1 MLRFQIIA
9 NYRVKGVFVWVYG
22 ESGYCK
28 NSESTV
34 RRAVIHSSFIKLI
47 ASFSA
52 AVASTNIVV
61 YNTAYLLRKAA
72 N

>member
-9 NYRVKGVFVWVYG
+9 NNRVKGVFVWVYG

-34 RRAVIHSSFIKLI
+34 RRAVIHSSFHK
-47 ASFSA
+47 
-52 AVASTNIVV
+52 
-61 YNTAYLLRKAA
+61 AYSIF
-72 N
+72 